1 METLEVISNKKRQW
15 AKRVQWLR
23 NVHDTPKNNLSSTAA
38 DTFGTPISN
47 SVSKWTRSLRIFDFG
62 AGDNPSQLFE
72 LCPLFQ
78 LTRVTFDPALPYY
91 SIQVTTHA
99 QKDVPSNNTY
109 NIDSYPISSYRL
121 NFHVRTVARF
131 LSGLKRLIQYLRRS
145 SVQFKCLL
153 SHICG
158 SRNFPVEIR

>member
-78 LTRVTFDPALPYY
+78 LTRVTFDPALPYT
-91 SIQVTTHA
+91 SLHARWKGSEDTGTGIQ
-99 QKDVPSNNTY
+99 
-109 NIDSYPISSYRL
+109 
-121 NFHVRTVARF
+121 
-131 LSGLKRLIQYLRRS
+131 
-145 SVQFKCLL
+145 
-153 SHICG
+153 
-158 SRNFPVEIR
+158 